1 MRNRPSAFLSLRT
14 PADLLFARQTFD
26 RSRRSL
32 EYCIYQREL
41 QDVGDMLDQIEE
53 ERRRDVDNANSKR
66 EEYNGR
72 EKELS
77 VRSRLRVPSICSS
90 LIPAVLA
97 EPRQPPVDSPR
108 IALDPRDRA
117 PRAQPREARPRPGSL
132 EPRVCRRRRRR
143 RGALRRRATHER
155 AGSARARR
163 GRDRSQGG
171 RARDAAPQLG
181 ERASGGVDQAG
192 RGRAGRGDAAAAFC
206 QAGAPGAV
214 PHAPGAR
221 RAPRGDAQA
230 QRGDARTAP
239 QPRGG
244 ARAREGGDGEGAG

>member
-1 MRNRPSAFLSLRT
+1 MRTASLSSRRSRGRKCMKSDAQSRTRSWTRRVRAFPANPPVRTLCSLRGARHTDAKRSKIKDLLDYIQERLDELEEEKEELKQFQVRNRPCASLSLRT
-14 PADLLFARQTFD
+14 PADFLFARQTFD

-77 VRSRLRVPSICSS
+77 VRSHLRVPSICSS

-117 PRAQPREARPRPGSL
+117 PRAQLREARPRPRSL

-143 RGALRRRATHER
+143 RGALRRRAAHER

-163 GRDRSQGG
+163 G
-171 RARDAAPQLG
+171 
-181 ERASGGVDQAG
+181 
-192 RGRAGRGDAAAAFC
+192 
-206 QAGAPGAV
+206 
-214 PHAPGAR
+214 
-221 RAPRGDAQA
+221 
-230 QRGDARTAP
+230 
-239 QPRGG
+239 
-244 ARAREGGDGEGAG
+244 